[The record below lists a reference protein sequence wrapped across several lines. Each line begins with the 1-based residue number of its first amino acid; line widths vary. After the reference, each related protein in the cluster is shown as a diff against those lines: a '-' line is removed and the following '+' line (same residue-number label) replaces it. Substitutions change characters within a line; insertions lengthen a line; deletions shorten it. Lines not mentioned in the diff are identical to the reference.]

1 MKPHLPYSRLFLIFC
16 AVAGAFLLPSCGGVR
31 QYYQVTTFESED
43 VKLQDSGSFVY
54 ETDEFSILYDLWSEN
69 GEMTFSIVNKTDSA
83 IVLDLDKSYYVF
95 NGLAHDY
102 YQARMFGS
110 SSSHS
115 RMELN
120 SSSSSLGVSRTY
132 LPDNLYYYYDGFNRH
147 YNVANTGN
155 VSVSSSKTTGWSRT
169 STSYREYD
177 ERKLVVIP
185 AKTYKVFSEFGISQ
199 VIYRECGMALDPK
212 DREVFARKFGQTDT
226 PIKLENRLCLIVN
239 GKQRYVTNSF
249 FACMVANMNENNY
262 TDYEEVKDCNGR
274 LQQYNKKV
282 AKYGRADRMYVKYT
296 SADVSSW
303 GNDRTKE
310 SKKYNIKPKDDYRRP
325 GTEKS
330 KTNRQNNG
338 NYDFLWY

>member
-1 MKPHLPYSRLFLIFC
+1 MKTHLPLSRLFLIFC

-185 AKTYKVFSEFGISQ
+185 AKTYKVFSEFKISSTL
-199 VIYRECGMALDPK
+199 YRSCGRALDP
-212 DREVFARKFGQTDT
+212 DNREVFGVTYTKDDT
-226 PIKLENRLCLIVN
+226 PLTLRNSLNLIVN
-239 GKQRYVTNSF
+239 GLPVQVENNFYAS
-249 FACMVANMNENNY
+249 MIANMNMNNF
-262 TDYEEVKDCNGR
+262 EK
-274 LQQYNKKV
+274 YNDNTNCKGNVVSSYKV
-282 AKYGRADRMYVKYT
+282 ARYSKPNRMYVKY
-296 SADVSSW
+296 SSNDFN
-303 GNDRTKE
+303 GNDNDRTKE